1 MTGRPDIPS
10 RASVCWPHAGN
21 GDVDRALGSR
31 SRRLWSGG
39 WDCRRPGVGKSR
51 LLAEFIRACQP
62 TSVRPLETWSTAYTQ
77 TMPYWPF
84 IDLLRGYF
92 SIDER
97 DDGPMIREKA
107 VQQLVYLD
115 LLRSLILSLLLSCW
129 RGPSMIRPAGHRSPA
144 TPPAHPRRHSA
155 RADTRE

>member
-1 MTGRPDIPS
+1 MAMLTELW
-10 RASVCWPHAGN
+10 AHAQ
-21 GDVDRALGSR
+21 DGS
-31 SRRLWSGG
+31 GQVVG
-39 WDCRRPGVGKSR
+39 IAGEPGVGKSR

-62 TSVRPLETWSTAYTQ
+62 TSVRLLETWSTAYTQ
-77 TMPYWPF
+77 TMPYRPI

-92 SIDER
+92 SIVER

-129 RGPSMIRPAGHRSPA
+129 RGPSMIRPGRP
-144 TPPAHPRRHSA
+144 
-155 RADTRE
+155 